1 MKGIELSER
10 FYKEYGE
17 KLINESFSDVAF
29 ELAIGLAG
37 SGSECFGWDDE
48 ISRDHDFEP
57 GFCIFITDSI
67 DRKTAFA
74 LERAYAKLPREF
86 MGFKRNAL
94 SPVGGNRHGVINIGD
109 FLTDKTGTPDGSLSL
124 LDWLNVP
131 EQSVAEAVNGKIFR
145 DDSGVFS
152 SIREVLSYMPEDVR
166 LKKLA
171 GELLM
176 MGQTGQYNF
185 PRCITRG
192 ENAAA
197 QLTLGEFVKHS
208 LHAIFLLN
216 RRYMPYYKW
225 CFKAL
230 KDMPTLSHLYT
241 SLEELLLCH
250 TSDAQTCVEN
260 ICLEIIYELKA
271 QNLTTYRG
279 NEAEGHAYS
288 VNNFITNEEI
298 RNMHILRGV

>member
-1 MKGIELSER
+1 MKGIELSES

-17 KLINESFSDVAF
+17 KMINEGFSDVAF

-48 ISRDHDFEP
+48 ISQDHDFEP

-86 MGFKRNAL
+86 MGFKRSPL
-94 SPVGGNRHGVINIGD
+94 SPVGGNRHGVLNIGD
-109 FLTDKTGTPDGSLSL
+109 FLTDKTGTPDGNLSL
-124 LDWLNVP
+124 LDWMNVP

-145 DDSGVFS
+145 DDSGVFT
-152 SIREVLSYMPEDVR
+152 SIREALSYMPEDVR

-185 PRCITRG
+185 PRCLARG

-197 QLTLGEFVKHS
+197 QLTLNEFAKHTI
-208 LHAIFLLN
+208 HAIFLLN
-216 RRYMPYYKW
+216 KHYLPYYKW
-225 CFKAL
+225 CFRALKAL
-230 KDMPTLSHLYT
+230 PKLSHLYAP
-241 SLEELLLCH
+241 LEKLLLCQI
-250 TSDAQTCVEN
+250 TDAQTTVEN
-260 ICLEIIYELKA
+260 ICLEIINELKE
-271 QNLTTYRG
+271 QSLTTYRG

-288 VNNFITNEEI
+288 VNDSITNEEI
-298 RNMHILRGV
+298 RNMHILSGV